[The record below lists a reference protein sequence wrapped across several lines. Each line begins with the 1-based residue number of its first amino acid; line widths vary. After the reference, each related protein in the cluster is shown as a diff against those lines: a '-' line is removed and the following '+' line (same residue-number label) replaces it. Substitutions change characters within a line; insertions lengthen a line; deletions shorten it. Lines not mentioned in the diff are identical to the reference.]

1 MYIKKFEAE
10 KEWENLRVE
19 MFKKKPLRVL
29 SSSHKIRKRDLL
41 LIAQS
46 LLARYQFTKRRKY
59 KNLFRE
65 LYRRTMK
72 TYFAW

>member
-1 MYIKKFEAE
+1 MKIKKFEAK
-10 KEWENLRVE
+10 KEWEKLKFE
-19 MFKKKPLRVL
+19 IFKKKPLRAL
-29 SSSHKIRKRDLL
+29 SSLHKIRKRELL

-65 LYRRTMK
+65 LYQLTMK

>member
-1 MYIKKFEAE
+1 MQITKFEAG
-10 KEWENLRVE
+10 KEWEKLKVE
-19 MFKKKPLRVL
+19 IFKKKPLRVL
-29 SSSHKIRKRDLL
+29 TSPHKIRKRDLL

-59 KNLFRE
+59 RNLFRE
-65 LYRRTMK
+65 LYQLTMK